1 MAIGSQTIGTPE
13 LDAEALKE
21 LESDLRGDVL
31 RPSHPGYEAARTVFN
46 AMVDRHPALIVRC
59 KAVPDVQRALEFA
72 RVHNLLVAVR
82 GGGHNVAGKAL
93 CDNGMVI
100 DLSAMKEM
108 RVDPA
113 ARTVQAEAGLTWG
126 EFDRETQPHGLATT
140 GGFVST
146 TGIAGLTLG
155 GGLGWLMRK
164 HGGFVSTTGIAGLTL
179 GGGLGW
185 LMRKH
190 GLASDNLQ
198 SVQIVTAD
206 GQLRNAS
213 ASENPDLFWA
223 VRGGGGNFGIVT
235 SFEYQLHPVGQML
248 AGIVFFPFD
257 QAGAVLRF
265 YRDLMATAPD
275 ELMAYAVLLTS
286 PEGVRMLALPVCY
299 VGPMASAEEA
309 LRPIRSFGQPAADL
323 VRPMGYLEVQ
333 SMFDAGFPAGR
344 LNYWKSNFLRDLS
357 DQAIDIMVRFFAAVP
372 SSLSAVAIEPL
383 RGVVGRVAVEQTAFP
398 HREALFSLVIVS
410 MWTDAA
416 ASDANTRWTREFWS
430 AMQPFTSDAVYVNYL
445 DADDADRVQAAY
457 NPETYQRLRLL
468 KQRYDPQN
476 VFRVNQNIGPT
487 T

>member
-13 LDAEALKE
+13 LGAEALKE
-21 LESDLRGDVL
+21 LENDLRGDVL

-108 RVDPA
+108 RVAPA
-113 ARTVQAEAGLTWG
+113 ARTVRAEAGLTWG
-126 EFDRETQPHGLATT
+126 EFDRETQAHGLATT

-164 HGGFVSTTGIAGLTL
+164 HG
-179 GGGLGW
+179 
-185 LMRKH
+185 
-190 GLASDNLQ
+190 LASDNLR

-235 SFEYQLHPVGQML
+235 SFDYQLHPVGQML

-257 QAGAVLRF
+257 QARAGLRF

-286 PEGVRMLALPVCY
+286 SEGVRMLAIPVCY
-299 VGPMASAEEA
+299 VGPMANAEEA
-309 LRPIRSFGQPAADL
+309 LRPVRSFGQPAADL
-323 VRPMGYLEVQ
+323 VRPMGYMEVQ

-344 LNYWKSNFLRDLS
+344 LNYWKSNFLPDLS
-357 DQAIDIMVRFFAAVP
+357 DQAIDIMVRFFKAVP
-372 SSLSAVAIEPL
+372 SPLSAVAIEPL
-383 RGVVGRVAVEQTAFP
+383 GGAVGRVGVEQTAFP

-410 MWTDAA
+410 MWTDPA

-476 VFRVNQNIGPT
+476 VFRVNQNIGPAT
-487 T
+487 